1 MKIEELI
8 WDSNFFN
15 LKIGK
20 CIIHD
25 DNEFDLYTFKKNA
38 EIEKYDLIYIF
49 KHNSLFKKNI
59 VFNLN
64 LDLID
69 IAVEMS
75 KEFSSESIDKRPF
88 ELKNTLTD
96 KELAETYLIAEQTSI
111 VSRFHKESMIASS
124 LTKKLYRAWIDNSLN
139 RSFSD
144 GLFIEKIDDTVVGI
158 HVIKT
163 DLDNKTGYFSLTGV
177 RSDIKRKGIGGKLW
191 NQSFQYW
198 AEQNIIEKVRS
209 PLSLQNKESLNF
221 HLKMGFNRIENIS
234 YVYHYR
240 KLNK

>member
-1 MKIEELI
+1 MIIEKLI

-20 CIIHD
+20 CIIYD
-25 DNEFDLYTFKKNA
+25 DNEFDLNTFKKKA
-38 EIEKYDLIYIF
+38 EIENYDLIYIF
-49 KHNSLFKKNI
+49 KHNSLFNKNI

-75 KEFSSESIDKRPF
+75 KVFSSHLIDIKHF
-88 ELKNTLTD
+88 ELKNALTE
-96 KELAETYLIAEQTSI
+96 KELAESYLIAEQTSI
-111 VSRFHKESMIASS
+111 VSRFHKESMIAES

-144 GLFIEKIDDTVVGI
+144 GLFIEKIDDSVVGI
-158 HVIKT
+158 HIIKT
-163 DLDNKTGYFSLTGV
+163 DIENRIGHFTLTGV
-177 RSDIKRKGIGGKLW
+177 RSDIKRKGIGCKLW

-198 AEQNIIEKVRS
+198 ASQNNIDVIMS
-209 PLSLQNKESLNF
+209 PFSLQNKESLHF
-221 HLKMGFNRIENIS
+221 HLNMGFNRVENIS

-240 KLNK
+240 KQNK